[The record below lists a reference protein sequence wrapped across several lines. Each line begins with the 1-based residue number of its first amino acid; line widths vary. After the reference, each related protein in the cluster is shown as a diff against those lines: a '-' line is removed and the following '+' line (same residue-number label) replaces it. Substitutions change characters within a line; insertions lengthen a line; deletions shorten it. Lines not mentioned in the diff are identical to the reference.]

1 MWWHTIITKFP
12 LLLQFHK
19 TQCTRLY
26 LHHLLVK
33 MWDHVLSDILGS
45 TAKHFYD
52 LEKKQPPTPHT
63 IIYCHAVTMCWVLAT
78 HVVSIRRVRVECSE
92 LEANDVSKQHQKMVS
107 SACIKLL
114 KAWECDIAMV
124 ERGQVQMYV
133 SHTSYRPEYAVH
145 HTYVMYLLP
154 RHVVS
159 QSCSLHQQDRHD
171 REHS

>member
-1 MWWHTIITKFP
+1 MLNTHCVKHSPIIIISLQLNEAYIYWQMQKAPTCSVWTTCKDVWHTIITKFP

-52 LEKKQPPTPHT
+52 LEKKQPPTSHT
-63 IIYCHAVTMCWVLAT
+63 IIYCHTVTMCWVLAT
-78 HVVSIRRVRVECSE
+78 HVVSISRVRVECSE

-114 KAWECDIAMV
+114 KTWECDIAMV
-124 ERGQVQMYV
+124 ERGQVQMY
-133 SHTSYRPEYAVH
+133 E
-145 HTYVMYLLP
+145 
-154 RHVVS
+154 
-159 QSCSLHQQDRHD
+159 
-171 REHS
+171 